1 MSSTRPSMNTKELGR
16 PGAMGCCLTQN
27 LLEKHI
33 MALSFWLY
41 ILCKLTPEYGIL
53 RLLLPTR
60 QRFVFLTIADNIAIR
75 KREAPWRWLCM
86 DSLESTS
93 RGFPMINP
101 ISGWC
106 FGTMAFMTFHSVR
119 NVIIATN
126 IINSY
131 FSKVW
136 LNHQPDWIQ
145 TFLKC
150 LVETTKKD

>member
-1 MSSTRPSMNTKELGR
+1 
-16 PGAMGCCLTQN
+16 
-27 LLEKHI
+27 
-33 MALSFWLY
+33 
-41 ILCKLTPEYGIL
+41 
-53 RLLLPTR
+53 
-60 QRFVFLTIADNIAIR
+60 
-75 KREAPWRWLCM
+75 
-86 DSLESTS
+86 
-93 RGFPMINP
+93 
-101 ISGWC
+101 
-106 FGTMAFMTFHSVR
+106 MAFMTFHSVR